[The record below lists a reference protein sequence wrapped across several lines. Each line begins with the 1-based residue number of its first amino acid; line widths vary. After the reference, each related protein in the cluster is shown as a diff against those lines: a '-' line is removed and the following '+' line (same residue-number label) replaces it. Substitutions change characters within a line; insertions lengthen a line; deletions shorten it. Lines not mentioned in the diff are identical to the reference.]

1 MYSTSKCS
9 KASLFDGLV
18 ITISAFSPARCL
30 SLQLRELCLQP
41 RLERL
46 LFSILVL
53 QHRNTRFSFM
63 TLVLSSFL
71 FFFALKTAQIHFRAG
86 FGEVLLQHSQRHLVF
101 HGAVERAE
109 VGLLRWAVV
118 S

>member
-1 MYSTSKCS
+1 
-9 KASLFDGLV
+9 
-18 ITISAFSPARCL
+18 
-30 SLQLRELCLQP
+30 
-41 RLERL
+41 
-46 LFSILVL
+46 
-53 QHRNTRFSFM
+53 M